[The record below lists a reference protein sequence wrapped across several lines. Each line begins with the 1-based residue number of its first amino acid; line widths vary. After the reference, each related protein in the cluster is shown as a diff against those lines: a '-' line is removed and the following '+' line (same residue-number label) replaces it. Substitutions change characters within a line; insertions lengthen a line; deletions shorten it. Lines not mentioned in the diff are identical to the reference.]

1 MCALTTHRH
10 TSFSEFESMGIFH
23 SKDRNAAEEAE
34 YLAQQTAYLEQ
45 QKKAQEDINNRM
57 NEYNNSVK
65 EQYEEQIA
73 QAKQKIADIAETIRL
88 AEEMRE
94 EKKARYTRTSVLIC
108 ALLYNYP
115 FGTVLP
121 ADEDN
126 VDIGDWTSSAESILS
141 ICVQDGVFR
150 LLCRIPMFL
159 PTIWPIGEGDD
170 KFHEYPDGLS
180 AMSDEDIGGI
190 YIRTINTYI
199 AEYLPRL
206 KRRLNN
212 VFRLNATAG
221 EVVNDDDR
229 QVLNILC
236 AAFIK
241 LEAVSQ
247 SDNEFVEVA
256 LDFLKDVDNDVWRT
270 MAAKTLRGIMKT
282 PIRVLPSC
290 YPRICRKYEF
300 FNSLVMLCNAVFWSY
315 GRAKNEQGND
325 IYVEIK
331 AKTYP
336 KPAIKGGQCYE
347 MNEEWYA
354 KSNELAYKDRP
365 ESWDYQSF
373 KRADIHNAFSIEP
386 QEITGIAD
394 DATWMKEL
402 KICEKLQLYQKYPDI
417 SDGAQGI
424 VRYVNPTFKYTR
436 TYLCDTGKVDTPFTM
451 PKLSAN
457 TFEGYSNE
465 VPMRIFNL
473 LQLQDGPLEHYNSY
487 TATNSQFM
495 TMFDFLTTTPP
506 ALSDWTFRGAPPL
519 STAIYKC
526 IIETTC
532 EWSLTFPIDNT
543 MSMGKINYNILRLF
557 NGDMSMLPIYLYT
570 ANSYMKFHGQD
581 LNDKTTEMEKTEL
594 IPTAPPNVA
603 ILKIGKQTI
612 QDEVNKN
619 PNMFG
624 RYDYIY
630 GDAKPA

>member
-1 MCALTTHRH
+1 M
-10 TSFSEFESMGIFH
+10 SFSEFEIMGIFH
-23 SKDRNAAEEAE
+23 SKDRAAAEEA
-34 YLAQQTAYLEQ
+34 AYLEMQAKYIEQ
-45 QKKAQEDINNRM
+45 QKKAQEDINNHM
-57 NEYNNSVK
+57 NEYNNLVRD
-65 EQYEEQIA
+65 QYEEQIK
-73 QAKQKIADIAETIRL
+73 QAKQKIADIEDTIRT

-121 ADEDN
+121 DDEDN
-126 VDIGDWTSSAESILS
+126 IDIGDWTSSAEKILNM
-141 ICVQDGVFR
+141 CVQDGVFK

-159 PTIWPIGEGDD
+159 PTIWPIGEGDE
-170 KFHEYPDGLS
+170 KFHEYPEGLS
-180 AMSDEDIGGI
+180 AMNDADIGGL

-199 AEYLPRL
+199 EEYLPRL

-212 VFRLNATAG
+212 VFRLNTTAG
-221 EVVNDDDR
+221 EVTNDDDR
-229 QVLNILC
+229 QVLNTLC

-247 SDNEFVEVA
+247 SDNEFVDVA
-256 LDFLKDVDNDVWRT
+256 LNFLKDVDNDVWRT

-300 FNSLVMLCNAVFWSY
+300 FNSLLMLCNAVFWSY
-315 GRAKNEQGND
+315 GRAKSAQGND
-325 IYVEIK
+325 IIVDIK
-331 AKTYP
+331 IKKIP
-336 KPAIKGGQCYE
+336 EPAIKGGQCFD
-347 MNEEWYA
+347 MNKDWYA

-365 ESWDYQSF
+365 ESWDYSSF
-373 KRADIHNAFSIEP
+373 KRADIHDAFSIEP

-394 DATWMKEL
+394 DATWMKDVKLCNE
-402 KICEKLQLYQKYPDI
+402 LQLYQKKPDI
-417 SDGAQGI
+417 SDGATGI

-451 PKLSAN
+451 PRLSAS

-506 ALSDWTFRGAPPL
+506 DMQDWKFKGAPPL

-532 EWSLTFPIDNT
+532 DWEITYPIDNT
-543 MSMGKINYNILRLF
+543 MSMGKINYKLLQLF
-557 NGDMSMLPIYLYT
+557 DGRMDMLPIYLYT
-570 ANSYMKFHGQD
+570 ANEHIKFHGQNTAEKN
-581 LNDKTTEMEKTEL
+581 LDKLEETKLLTTAEVTK
-594 IPTAPPNVA
+594 V
-603 ILKIGKQTI
+603 LKIGKQTI
-612 QDEVNKN
+612 QNEVNKN
-619 PNMFG
+619 PDMFG
-624 RYDYIY
+624 RYNYLY
-630 GDAKPA
+630 SDATPA